1 MLVPKYLLA
10 VGACLLFAL
19 ASIALWL
26 DREATPAAPKPGKS
40 ATTPDDVTVSRGAVY
55 SAKFP
60 DLQGNM
66 QALGQW
72 DNKLLAVNFW
82 ATWCGPCK
90 EEMPILT
97 KLQAKFGAQGLQIVG
112 IAADSAENVVNF
124 AAGSKV
130 GYPLLIDE
138 AGAIEFSKRLGN
150 RLGLLPHTVLFNTGG
165 EVVYNRLGVITEA
178 EMSVIILKN
187 MPIGR

>member
-1 MLVPKYLLA
+1 MPKTLLV
-10 VGACLLFAL
+10 VGVCILVTL

-26 DREATPAAPKPGKS
+26 DREQTSALPPPGQS
-40 ATTPDDVTVSRGAVY
+40 ATSPDEITASRGAIY

-66 QALGQW
+66 QSLGQW
-72 DNKLLAVNFW
+72 DQKLLVVNFW

-90 EEMPILT
+90 EEMPILSR
-97 KLQAKFGAQGLQIVG
+97 LQARFGEQGFQIVG
-112 IAADSAENVVNF
+112 IAADSTGNVANF
-124 AAGSKV
+124 AAGAKI

-150 RLGLLPHTVLFNTGG
+150 RLGLLPHTVLFSPGG
-165 EVVYNRLGVITEA
+165 NAIYNKLGVITEA
-178 EMSVIILKN
+178 EMSGIILKN
-187 MPIGR
+187 LPISH